1 VEAIRAQGRLEAS
14 GERVMKEIRIHGRGG
29 QGVVLASEI
38 FVNAAVREGKHAASF
53 PYFGFE
59 RRGAPVFGF
68 VRFDTQP
75 IRQKDQVYHPDCLV
89 VFDDTLF
96 KAVDIYQ
103 GIRQHGTLILNAAQ
117 TSSETPL
124 PPEIELLGLVDAT
137 RISLETVGTFIPN
150 TAMLGALARVT
161 GWVSLDSLKQSVQQM
176 LDRKI
181 RKKNIEILERAYAE
195 AVVREIGQGA
205 RR

>member
-1 VEAIRAQGRLEAS
+1 
-14 GERVMKEIRIHGRGG
+14 MKEIRIHGRGG

-89 VFDDTLF
+89 VFDETLF
-96 KAVDIYQ
+96 KAVDVYQ
-103 GIRQHGTLILNAAQ
+103 GIRDNGVLILNAAQ
-117 TSSETPL
+117 LSPETPVS
-124 PPEIELLGLVDAT
+124 PQVEITGLVDAT
-137 RISLETVGTFIPN
+137 RISIETVGAFIPN

-161 GWVSLDSLKQSVQQM
+161 GWVRLDSLVKSVREM

-181 RKKNIEILERAYAE
+181 QKKNIEIMERAYAE
-195 AVVREIGQGA
+195 AVVQHKGPGEASR
-205 RR
+205 

>member
-1 VEAIRAQGRLEAS
+1 MLCLFREVS
-14 GERVMKEIRIHGRGG
+14 ERGGVMKEIRIHGRGG

-38 FVNAAVREGKHAASF
+38 FVNAAVKEGKHAASF

-89 VFDDTLF
+89 VFDHTLF

-103 GIRQHGTLILNAAQ
+103 GIREHGILVLNA
-117 TSSETPL
+117 SEPIPDIPL
-124 PPEIELLGLVDAT
+124 APQIEVLGLVDAT
-137 RISLETVGTFIPN
+137 RISVETVGSFIPN

-161 GWVSLDSLKQSVQQM
+161 GWVQPRFADKKRARDARPQDTEKEYRDTGKS
-176 LDRKI
+176 I
-181 RKKNIEILERAYAE
+181 R
-195 AVVREIGQGA
+195 
-205 RR
+205 

>member
-1 VEAIRAQGRLEAS
+1 
-14 GERVMKEIRIHGRGG
+14 MKEIRIHGRGG

-38 FVNAAVREGKHAASF
+38 FVNAAVREGKHAACF

-75 IRQKDQVYHPDCLV
+75 IRQKDQVYNPDCLV

-103 GIRQHGTLILNAAQ
+103 GIRQHGILILNAAA
-117 TSSETPL
+117 
-124 PPEIELLGLVDAT
+124 EIPVPSQIEVLGLVDAT
-137 RISLETVGTFIPN
+137 RISLETVGSFIPN

-161 GWVSLDSLKQSVQQM
+161 GWVRLDSLVKSVREM
-176 LDRKI
+176 LPRRI
-181 RKKNIEILERAYAE
+181 QKKNIEILERAYAE
-195 AVVREIGQGA
+195 SVVHQGDRREA
-205 RR
+205 RL

>member
-1 VEAIRAQGRLEAS
+1 
-14 GERVMKEIRIHGRGG
+14 MKEIRIHGRGG

-38 FVNAAVREGKHAASF
+38 FVNAAVKEGKHAASF

-89 VFDDTLF
+89 VFDQTLF

-103 GIRQHGTLILNAAQ
+103 GIREHGVLILNATQPAD
-117 TSSETPL
+117 EIPL
-124 PPEIELLGLVDAT
+124 VPEIEILGLVDAT
-137 RISLETVGTFIPN
+137 RISMETAGTFIPN

-161 GWVSLDSLKQSVQQM
+161 GWVHLDSLVKSVREM

-181 RKKNIEILERAYAE
+181 QKKNIEILERAYAE
-195 AVVREIGQGA
+195 AVIQQPGEREA
-205 RR
+205 RP

>member
-1 VEAIRAQGRLEAS
+1 
-14 GERVMKEIRIHGRGG
+14 MKEIRIHGRGG

-38 FVNAAVREGKHAASF
+38 FVNAAVKEGKHAASF

-103 GIRQHGTLILNAAQ
+103 GIRENGILILNAKQ
-117 TSSETPL
+117 TAPQIPL
-124 PPEIELLGLVDAT
+124 PPQIEIIGLVDAT

-161 GWVSLDSLKQSVQQM
+161 GWVRLDSLIKSVREM
-176 LDRKI
+176 LGQKI

-195 AVVREIGQGA
+195 TVVHEIGRKEA
-205 RR
+205 CR

>member
-1 VEAIRAQGRLEAS
+1 
-14 GERVMKEIRIHGRGG
+14 MKEIRIHGRGG

-38 FVNAAVREGKHAASF
+38 FVNAAVKEGKHAACF

-89 VFDDTLF
+89 VFDHTLF

-103 GIRQHGTLILNAAQ
+103 GIKQNGILILNAAQ
-117 TSSETPL
+117 ATPEIPL
-124 PPEIELLGLVDAT
+124 PPQIEVLGLVDAT
-137 RISLETVGTFIPN
+137 RISVETVGAFIPN

-161 GWVSLDSLKQSVQQM
+161 GWVRLDSLVKSVREM
-176 LDRKI
+176 LPRRI
-181 RKKNIEILERAYAE
+181 QKKNIEILERAYAE
-195 AVVREIGQGA
+195 AVVQQRDWSEA
-205 RR
+205 RP